1 MKGMLF
7 GMPDAFMRSKAKEAF
22 GIELPPTG
30 EYAVANVFFPPE
42 NPEVLQDCKATME
55 RLTRQRG
62 LNVLGWRPVPVDNS
76 MLGQDPLDSEPV
88 TEQVRTSSCTGLGLA
103 YPDHVSS
110 HLNRNSS
117 SLETM
122 PRRSYPLVTSS
133 VNFFAFARWPR
144 RRRLLCS
151 GLSLGFTST
160 RSRRRQS
167 HTRANSPRSKCP
179 STTWTSKTRPSS
191 HTCPSSIRGSRR
203 ILFQAGREPNLY
215 A

>member
-103 YPDHVSS
+103 
-110 HLNRNSS
+110 
-117 SLETM
+117 
-122 PRRSYPLVTSS
+122 
-133 VNFFAFARWPR
+133 
-144 RRRLLCS
+144 
-151 GLSLGFTST
+151 
-160 RSRRRQS
+160 
-167 HTRANSPRSKCP
+167 
-179 STTWTSKTRPSS
+179 
-191 HTCPSSIRGSRR
+191 
-203 ILFQAGREPNLY
+203 
-215 A
+215 